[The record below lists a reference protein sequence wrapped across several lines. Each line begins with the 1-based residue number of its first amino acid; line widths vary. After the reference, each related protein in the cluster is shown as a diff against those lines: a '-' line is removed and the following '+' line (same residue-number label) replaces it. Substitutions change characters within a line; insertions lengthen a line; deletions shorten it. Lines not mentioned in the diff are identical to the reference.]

1 MCRTFE
7 HGTRAM
13 LSFSG
18 GPHSP
23 VNTVGRM
30 EEVNVS
36 GTKKAGN
43 GTFAVLYC
51 AIFHMPR
58 VCKSLGLQ
66 PPLWIQKQLNYQH
79 YPYYP
84 PCLQVTC
91 GPPEK
96 LSLAHSAHDC
106 ETHLYL
112 FNDFLWN
119 CLRHRCINKA
129 RQDSIASNTM
139 SVINEIKHMSIRQ
152 AVSNEK
158 FQWLRR
164 KQGK

>member
-1 MCRTFE
+1 MSVE
-7 HGTRAM
+7 Q
-13 LSFSG
+13 
-18 GPHSP
+18 
-23 VNTVGRM
+23 
-30 EEVNVS
+30 
-36 GTKKAGN
+36 KKQEMAHLLCC
-43 GTFAVLYC
+43 TVLYFIC
-51 AIFHMPR
+51 QVFAN
-58 VCKSLGLQ
+58 
-66 PPLWIQKQLNYQH
+66 LWDFNHPFIQKQLNYQH

-106 ETHLYL
+106 ETCLYL

-139 SVINEIKHMSIRQ
+139 SVINKIKHMSIRQ
-152 AVSNEK
+152 SVSNEK

>member
-18 GPHSP
+18 EPHSP

-43 GTFAVLYC
+43 GTNG
-51 AIFHMPR
+51 
-58 VCKSLGLQ
+58 KSLGLQ

-106 ETHLYL
+106 ETRLYL

-139 SVINEIKHMSIRQ
+139 SVRNEIKHMSIRQ
-152 AVSNEK
+152 SVSNEK

-164 KQGK
+164 KKGK